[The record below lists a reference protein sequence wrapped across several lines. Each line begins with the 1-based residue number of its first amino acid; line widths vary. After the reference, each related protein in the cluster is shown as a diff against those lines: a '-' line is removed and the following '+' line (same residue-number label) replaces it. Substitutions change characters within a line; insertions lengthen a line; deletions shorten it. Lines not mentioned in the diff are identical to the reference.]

1 MALSGAQKAAVLL
14 TTLDPPTA
22 AELLR
27 SASPDML
34 TEVAAELAYLGQS
47 DQAAPTE
54 PIREFFGLL
63 YGKSKSVGKEKFAG
77 EILKI
82 ILGEQ
87 KSAEVLVQVG
97 ERLKVRDPF
106 RDMRSAEV
114 AGIAKALAGESPQV
128 VSVVLSELPAKKST
142 ELLGLLEEDIRA
154 QAVQSMAG
162 GQGVSQ
168 KAKLRIA
175 GIVQSRL
182 AEAAQA
188 AAKAAAQAE
197 PVAADAGADDEHR
210 QQQLRKVA
218 VLLRGLEVEARDG
231 LTKSL
236 TERNSEDAGEVQKLM
251 VIWEDIPLV
260 AERPLQ
266 EALRS
271 ADSRKLALAL
281 VDADT
286 QIASKIKNNI
296 SERAKAMLDE
306 EAELLSS
313 PKTDE
318 IEQAREDILEAMR
331 EMNTKGELQF
341 EENQN

>member
-1 MALSGAQKAAVLL
+1 MALSGAQKAAALL
-14 TTLDPPTA
+14 MTLDPPTA

-27 SASPDML
+27 SAGPDML
-34 TEVAAELAYLGQS
+34 TEVAAELTYLGQS
-47 DQAAPTE
+47 GQANQAASME

-63 YGKSKSVGKEKFAG
+63 YGKNKSAGGENLAG

-87 KSAEVLVQVG
+87 KSQEVLVQVG

-106 RDMRSAEV
+106 RDIRSAEV
-114 AGIAKALAGESPQV
+114 TGIAKTLAGESPQV
-128 VSVVLSELPAKKST
+128 IAVVLSELPAKKSS
-142 ELLGLLEEDIRA
+142 ELLELLEEDIRA
-154 QAVQSMAG
+154 KSVQSMAG

-175 GIVQSRL
+175 STVQSRL
-182 AEAAQA
+182 SEAAQA
-188 AAKAAAQAE
+188 AAQAE
-197 PVAADAGADDEHR
+197 PGAADTDADDEHR

-218 VLLRGLEVEARDG
+218 VLLRGLEVEARDN

-236 TERNSEDAGEVQKLM
+236 KEKDSESAESVQKLM

-271 ADSRKLALAL
+271 TESRKLALAL
-281 VDADT
+281 VGANE
-286 QIASKIKNNI
+286 QIASRIKNNI

-306 EAELLSS
+306 EAELLSN
-313 PKTDE
+313 PKANE
-318 IEQAREDILEAMR
+318 IEQAREDILDAMR
-331 EMNTKGELQF
+331 ELNAKGELQF
-341 EENQN
+341 EENQE

>member
-1 MALSGAQKAAVLL
+1 MS
-14 TTLDPPTA
+14 LDPPTA

-27 SASPDML
+27 SASPDTL
-34 TEVAAELAYLGQS
+34 TEVAAELAYLSQSAQAGQVAS
-47 DQAAPTE
+47 TE

-63 YGKSKSVGKEKFAG
+63 YGKDKAGGEEKFAG

-87 KSAEVLVQVG
+87 KSAEVLVAVG

-106 RDMRSAEV
+106 RDIRSAEV
-114 AGIAKALAGESPQV
+114 SGISKALAGESPQV
-128 VSVVLSELPAKKST
+128 ISVVLSELPAKKSS
-142 ELLGLLEEDIRA
+142 ELLELLEEDIRA

-175 GIVQSRL
+175 SIVQSRL
-182 AEAAQA
+182 SEAAQA
-188 AAKAAAQAE
+188 AAKAAAQEE
-197 PVAADAGADDEHR
+197 PGAADADADDEHR

-218 VLLRGLEVEARDG
+218 VLLRGLEVEARDN

-236 TERNSEDAGEVQKLM
+236 KETDGEAAQSVQKLM

-271 ADSRKLALAL
+271 AESRKLALAL
-281 VDADT
+281 VDADE
-286 QIASKIKNNI
+286 QIATRIKSNI
-296 SERAKAMLDE
+296 SERAKAMLEE

-313 PKTDE
+313 PKADE
-318 IEQAREDILEAMR
+318 IEQAREDILDAMR
-331 EMNTKGELQF
+331 ELNAKGELQF
-341 EENQN
+341 EENQE

>member
-1 MALSGAQKAAVLL
+1 MS
-14 TTLDPPTA
+14 LDPPTA

-27 SASPDML
+27 SAGADTL

-47 DQAAPTE
+47 GQVASTE

-63 YGKSKSVGKEKFAG
+63 YGKDKAGGEEKFAG

-106 RDMRSAEV
+106 RDIRSAEV
-114 AGIAKALAGESPQV
+114 TGISKALAGESPQV
-128 VSVVLSELPAKKST
+128 VSVVLSELPPKKSS
-142 ELLGLLEEDIRA
+142 ELLGLIEENIRA

-175 GIVQSRL
+175 SIVQSRL
-182 AEAAQA
+182 SEAAQA
-188 AAKAAAQAE
+188 AAQAE
-197 PVAADAGADDEHR
+197 PGAVVAGDDDEHR
-210 QQQLRKVA
+210 QKQLRKVA
-218 VLLRGLEVEARDG
+218 VLLRGLEVEARDS

-236 TERNSEDAGEVQKLM
+236 EEQDSEAAESVQKLM

-271 ADSRKLALAL
+271 AEASKLALAL
-281 VDADT
+281 VGADA
-286 QIASKIKNNI
+286 QIASSIKNNI
-296 SERAKAMLDE
+296 SERAKAMLEE

-313 PKTDE
+313 PKPDE

-331 EMNTKGELQF
+331 EMNAKGELQF
-341 EENQN
+341 EEE